1 MSEEPPV
8 ASASTDPRRRALGRL
23 ADVLDSRFRIPGT
36 NQTFGVDAILG
47 IVPVGGDIVGLVAS
61 AAVVGR
67 AVQIGARGW
76 TLVLMLVN
84 VALDATVGSVPV
96 LGTVFDV
103 VYKANNRNVRLLE
116 THLADAEVARGHAR
130 RAVGRSLG
138 VVALVTV
145 VIATVLVVGAV
156 FLLRALF

>member
-1 MSEEPPV
+1 MSHEPPV
-8 ASASTDPRRRALGRL
+8 TPVDTDSRRQALGRL
-23 ADVLDSRFRIPGT
+23 ADALDSRFRIPGT

-47 IVPVGGDIVGLVAS
+47 IVPVGGDIVGLLAS

-116 THLADAEVARGHAR
+116 AHLADAAATRGHAR

-138 VVALVTV
+138 AVALVTV
-145 VIATVLVVGAV
+145 GIATVLVVGAV

>member
-1 MSEEPPV
+1 MSQEPPV
-8 ASASTDPRRRALGRL
+8 APATTDPRRQALARL

-47 IVPVGGDIVGLVAS
+47 ILPVGGDIAGLLAS

-84 VALDATVGSVPV
+84 ITLDATVGSVPV

-116 THLADAEVARGHAR
+116 AHLDDAEATRGHAR

-138 VVALVTV
+138 AVVLVTV
-145 VIATVLVVGAV
+145 IIATVLVVGAV